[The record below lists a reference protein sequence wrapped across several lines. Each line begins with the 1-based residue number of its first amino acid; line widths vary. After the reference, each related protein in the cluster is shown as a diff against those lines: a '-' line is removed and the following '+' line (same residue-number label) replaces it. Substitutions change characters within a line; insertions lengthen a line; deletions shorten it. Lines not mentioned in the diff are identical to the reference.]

1 MCKLPFWM
9 PIYAVSAK
17 EQKKEEEEEKEK
29 KLEKGKLRQ
38 CTAT

>member
-17 EQKKEEEEEKEK
+17 EQKKEEEEK

-38 CTAT
+38 CAAR

>member
-1 MCKLPFWM
+1 M

-38 CTAT
+38 CTAR